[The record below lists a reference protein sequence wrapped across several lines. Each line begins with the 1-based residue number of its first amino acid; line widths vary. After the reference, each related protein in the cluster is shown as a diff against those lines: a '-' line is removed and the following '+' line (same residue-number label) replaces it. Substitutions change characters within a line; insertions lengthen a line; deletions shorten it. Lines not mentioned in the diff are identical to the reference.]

1 MCKEKTPGELLAEE
15 LFYRTKNAGEELD
28 AAELARA
35 DAFCEEYKTF
45 LDHAKIEREA
55 VRTTVAMLEKAGYT
69 AFDPDRSYQPG
80 DRIYR
85 NVRGKALILATIG
98 TEDLEKG
105 VRMVIS
111 HIDSPRLDLKPNP
124 LYEDGG
130 LALFKTHYYGGVKKY
145 QWTALPLALHGT
157 VVRKDGTVLDVVIG
171 EDAGDPVFCVTDLL
185 PHLAKDQMTKTLSE
199 GIKGEQLNVVV
210 GSRPYPDEKVKEK
223 IKLNILSLLH
233 EKYGL
238 VEGDFL
244 SAELTMVPAGA
255 ARDVGFDRS
264 MIGSYGHDDKVCAY
278 TSLRAAMDVAAP
290 AFTSVTVFAD
300 KEEIGS
306 AGNTGLNSDFV
317 LHIIEDLCQ
326 TAGADLK
333 TVLRASLCLSSDVN
347 AAYDPTFASVYE
359 ERNSSAI
366 NKGCVL
372 TKYTGA
378 RGKSGSNDASAET
391 MAKVIQIMDENGVYW
406 QTGELGAVDVGGG
419 GTIAQFVAHM
429 DVDVVDLG
437 VPILSMHAPFELASK
452 LDVYNTYKAFKA
464 FYK

>member
-124 LYEDGG
+124 LYEDDG

-210 GSRPYPDEKVKEK
+210 GSRPYP
-223 IKLNILSLLH
+223 
-233 EKYGL
+233 
-238 VEGDFL
+238 
-244 SAELTMVPAGA
+244 
-255 ARDVGFDRS
+255 
-264 MIGSYGHDDKVCAY
+264 
-278 TSLRAAMDVAAP
+278 
-290 AFTSVTVFAD
+290 
-300 KEEIGS
+300 
-306 AGNTGLNSDFV
+306 
-317 LHIIEDLCQ
+317 
-326 TAGADLK
+326 
-333 TVLRASLCLSSDVN
+333 
-347 AAYDPTFASVYE
+347 YE
-359 ERNSSAI
+359 
-366 NKGCVL
+366 
-372 TKYTGA
+372 
-378 RGKSGSNDASAET
+378 
-391 MAKVIQIMDENGVYW
+391 
-406 QTGELGAVDVGGG
+406 
-419 GTIAQFVAHM
+419 
-429 DVDVVDLG
+429 
-437 VPILSMHAPFELASK
+437 
-452 LDVYNTYKAFKA
+452 
-464 FYK
+464 